1 MIWCH
6 ANKMVQV
13 VKEHP
18 AACQRH
24 SFSVVQSRMCS
35 LLALINQWAHL
46 HTAHVSRVLEYLALG
61 YLSTWV
67 HVFPA
72 SSAHLHLVLC
82 YLISCK
88 LYMLLEY
95 LNTWVIVYL
104 GTCYR
109 GSWSS
114 MCSLISFNQ
123 SVGKHPPV
131 LLKWKSHSEHTFVK
145 YSWDTLSLML

>member
-35 LLALINQWAHL
+35 PLALINQWAHL
-46 HTAHVSRVLEYLALG
+46 HSVHVSRVL
-61 YLSTWV
+61 
-67 HVFPA
+67 
-72 SSAHLHLVLC
+72 
-82 YLISCK
+82 
-88 LYMLLEY
+88 
-95 LNTWVIVYL
+95 VYL
-104 GTCYR
+104 GTCYM

-114 MCSLISFNQ
+114 MCLLISFNQ
-123 SVGKHPPV
+123 SVGRHPPV
-131 LLKWKSHSEHTFVK
+131 LLKWKSDSDYTFVTF
-145 YSWDTLSLML
+145 SWDILSNFKLIQNIHYIVFVLLECGNTQINQNSHAYDTFVPPDLSITQRVP